1 MNASAIFIKRP
12 VMTTLVILGILV
24 FGAMAYRLL
33 PVSDLPNVDF
43 PTIQVSAALPGA
55 SPDTMA
61 ASVALPLEKQ
71 FSTIAGVTSI
81 SSSSLQGSTSIT
93 LQFDLKRDID
103 AAAQDVQAM
112 IARATR
118 SLPPQ
123 MPAPPSYQK
132 VNPTD
137 APVMI
142 LVLRSVNLPL
152 STLDEY
158 AQSIIAQRISTVPG
172 VAQVNVMGSQKYAV
186 RVDVDPRQLASRG
199 IGIDEVA
206 AAVQSANVNL
216 PTGTI
221 EGAEQSHVLLANG
234 QLLRAAAYGPVVVS
248 YRGGHPVRL
257 SEVARIYDG
266 VENDKS
272 AGWFV
277 DRTTNER
284 SIVMP
289 VQRQPGSNVVAV
301 VDAINALLPSL
312 RQQLPPSITLH
323 VAADRSLAIRS
334 SVHDVKLTL
343 MLTIALVVMVIF
355 LFLRN
360 VSATVIPSLALPTSI
375 VATFTIMY
383 LLGYSLN
390 NLSLMALTLSVG
402 FVVDDAIVMLENI
415 VRHMEMGKG
424 PMRAALEG
432 SREIGFTILSM
443 TVSLAAVF
451 IPVLFMGGLVGRLLN
466 EFAITITVAILVS
479 GFVSISLTPM
489 LCSRFLKPPH
499 AQRHGRFYN
508 LTERAFQG
516 GLHLYDVTLALA
528 LRFRAAVG
536 VASIALIGATIY
548 LFTLIPTGFL
558 PSEDQSRFMAN
569 VEAIQGVSFDEMA
582 RYQQQV
588 VAVLAADPNILE
600 MGSNIGVGGPGG
612 GGAAANTGRVI
623 VTLKPRE
630 ERELTV
636 DQVIAS
642 LRPKMAQI
650 PGVRVFMVNQ
660 PPINIGAR
668 GARSL
673 YQFTLQNPD
682 TDELY
687 RWAPMFEETMREL
700 PGIEDVSSDLQLN
713 SPHVMLDLDR
723 DRIAALGLTVNQ
735 VETALYNSFG
745 TRQLSQIYA
754 PNNQYQVIM
763 QVAREFQQTP
773 ASALSNLY
781 VRSNGGRLIPLD
793 NVARISTG
801 AGPLSISHTGQLPS
815 VTISFNLQPGFALG
829 DAVSQIQA
837 AAAATLPAT
846 VTTSF
851 QGTAEAFQ
859 QSLQGLGLI
868 LLMAIVVIYI
878 VLGILYESFTHP
890 LTILSGLPAA
900 GFGALLTLLVFR
912 TELSLYAFVGVIMLV
927 GLVKKNGIMM
937 VDFAVEAQRE
947 RGRTPLEA
955 IHEACLVRFRPIMMT
970 TVAALVGTLPIALGW
985 GAGAESRQP
994 LGLAVVGG
1002 LLVSQLL
1009 TLYITPVYYVYIEH
1023 ARARVTRTA
1032 VASASIDPGAAAA
1045 SHPMGAARIESR
1057 PGLPLPG
1064 RGSV

>member
-1 MNASAIFIKRP
+1 MNASHVFIQRP
-12 VMTTLVILGILV
+12 VMTTLVILGILF
-24 FGAMAYRLL
+24 FGGMAYRGL

-43 PTIQVSAALPGA
+43 PTIQVNAALPGA
-55 SPDTMA
+55 SPETMA

-81 SSSSLQGSTSIT
+81 SSSSFQGSTSVT
-93 LQFDLKRDID
+93 LQFDLARDID

-112 IARATR
+112 IARASR
-118 SLPPQ
+118 QLPPQ

-137 APVMI
+137 SPVMI
-142 LVLRSVNLPL
+142 LVLRSGSLPL

-158 AQSIIAQRISTVPG
+158 AQSTIAQHISTVPG
-172 VAQVNVMGSQKYAV
+172 VAQLGVMGSQKYAV
-186 RVDVDPRQLASRG
+186 RVDVDPRQLVARG
-199 IGIDEVA
+199 IGLDEVA
-206 AAVQSANVNL
+206 SAVQEANVNL

-234 QLLRAAAYGPVVVS
+234 QLLRAVAYGPVIVA
-248 YRGGHPVRL
+248 YRNGHPVRL
-257 SEVARIYDG
+257 NEIAHVYDG

-272 AGWFV
+272 AGWFI
-277 DRTTNER
+277 DRETNER
-284 SIVMP
+284 GIVMM

-301 VDAINALLPSL
+301 VDEINRLLPTL
-312 RQQLPPSITLH
+312 RAQLPPAVTLQ
-323 VAADRSLAIRS
+323 VVMDRSTAIRE

-343 MLTIALVVMVIF
+343 GLTVALVVMVIF

-360 VSATVIPSLALPTSI
+360 VSATIIPSLALPTSI
-375 VATFTIMY
+375 VATFGVMS

-415 VRHMEMGKG
+415 VRHMEMGKS
-424 PMRAALEG
+424 PMRAAFDG

-466 EFAITITVAILVS
+466 EFAVTITAAILVS

-489 LCSRFLKPPH
+489 LCSRFLKPPE
-499 AQRHGRFYN
+499 ASGHGRFYN
-508 LTERAFQG
+508 ATERVFQAS
-516 GLHLYDVTLALA
+516 LRVYDWTLRGA
-528 LRFRAAVG
+528 LRFRAAVAL
-536 VASIALIGATIY
+536 ASVVLIGATAY

-569 VEAIQGVSFDEMA
+569 VEAIQGVSFDEMV
-582 RYQQQV
+582 RYQQRV
-588 VAVLAADPNILE
+588 TAVLAEDPNVQEL
-600 MGSNIGVGGPGG
+600 GSNIGLGG
-612 GGAAANTGRVI
+612 GGSASNTGRVL
-623 VTLKPRE
+623 VTLKPRA
-630 ERELTV
+630 ERSMSADE
-636 DQVIAS
+636 VIAS
-642 LRPKMAQI
+642 LRPKMAAI
-650 PGVRVFMVNQ
+650 PGVRVFMVNP

-673 YQFTLQNPD
+673 YQFTMQSPD

-687 RWAPMFEETMREL
+687 HWAPIFEATLRDL
-700 PGIEDVSSDLQLN
+700 PGIVDVSSDLQLN
-713 SPHVMLDLDR
+713 NPHVMLDLDR

-735 VETALYNSFG
+735 VESSLYSAFG
-745 TRQLSQIYA
+745 TRQLSQIFA

-763 QVAREFQQTP
+763 QVAREFQETP
-773 ASALSNLY
+773 GAALSNVH
-781 VRSNGGRLIPLD
+781 VRSKAGRLIPLD
-793 NVARISTG
+793 NVARVTSG
-801 AGPLSISHTGQLPS
+801 AGPLSVSHTGQLPS
-815 VTISFNLQPGFALG
+815 VTLSFNLQPGVSLG
-829 DAVSQIQA
+829 QAVAEIQRA
-837 AAAATLPAT
+837 AVATLPAT

-851 QGTAEAFQ
+851 QGTAQAFQ
-859 QSLQGLGLI
+859 QSFQGLGLI
-868 LLMAIVVIYI
+868 LVLAIVVIYI

-937 VDFAVEAQRE
+937 VDFAVEAQRSH
-947 RGRTPLEA
+947 GKTPSEA

-970 TVAALVGTLPIALGW
+970 TMAALVGTLPIALGV

-1002 LLVSQLL
+1002 LLVSQML
-1009 TLYITPVYYVYIEH
+1009 TLYITPVYYVFIEG
-1023 ARARVTRTA
+1023 ARLA
-1032 VASASIDPGAAAA
+1032 VAGGAAHKPTEVEVA
-1045 SHPMGAARIESR
+1045 GVVR
-1057 PGLPLPG
+1057 P
-1064 RGSV
+1064 RDVAMTR